1 MSKLGRQRWS
11 YNYRLEQIV
20 SAYRASR
27 SSFESDIKTISKDF
41 EQNRESASENPY
53 ADQYE
58 DHLIDLHTEAGEALR
73 LVREAFALVLHHY
86 WERSVMGW
94 LKKSHYDFKKDAET
108 LKSAGYIVG
117 SDLDRLRLV
126 ANTIK
131 HNSEKLY
138 EKYPDMFDK
147 SIERWLEDKIE
158 PTYHNFLQLSDE
170 DMNAFVKALE
180 TSGPDAKPELSL

>member
-27 SSFESDIKTISKDF
+27 LSFEGNIKAINNDF
-41 EQNRESASENPY
+41 ERNRESALDNPY
-53 ADQYE
+53 ADEYE
-58 DHLIDLHTEAGEALR
+58 DHLIDQHAEAGEALR

-86 WERSVMGW
+86 WERSVLLW
-94 LKKSHYDFKKDAET
+94 LNKSRYLSDKDSET
-108 LKSAGYIVG
+108 LKDSGYVV
-117 SDLDRLRLV
+117 DPELDRLRLV

-138 EKYPDMFDK
+138 ISHPSMFDA
-147 SIERWLEDKIE
+147 SIERWLEDDIE
-158 PTYHNFLQLSDE
+158 PTYHNFLQLSDA
-170 DMNAFVKALE
+170 DMDAFIGALVK
-180 TSGPDAKPELSL
+180 SGPNAKPELSL